1 MFYILIKPFN
11 NVDFE
16 NTVTE
21 IIYVLLKIVRD
32 VISNVFTS
40 P

>member
-1 MFYILIKPFN
+1 MFDIFIKPFK

-16 NTVTE
+16 ITVTE